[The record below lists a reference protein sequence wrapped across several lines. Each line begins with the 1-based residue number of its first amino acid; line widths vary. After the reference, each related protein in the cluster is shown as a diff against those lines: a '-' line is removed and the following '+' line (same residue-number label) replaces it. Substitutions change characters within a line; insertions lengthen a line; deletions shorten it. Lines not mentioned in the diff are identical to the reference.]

1 MSNASICYC
10 TSSLFFFNYTAT
22 TEIYTLSLHDALPI
36 LEGQDDPDMGDGEEG
51 EEGRPGRGRKMR
63 KMDRRNEIGRAHV

>member
-1 MSNASICYC
+1 M
-10 TSSLFFFNYTAT
+10 
-22 TEIYTLSLHDALPI
+22 DADPAA

-63 KMDRRNEIGRAHV
+63 KMDRRNVKRMVGLEGRDYDVEEQESALTNRGNSVM